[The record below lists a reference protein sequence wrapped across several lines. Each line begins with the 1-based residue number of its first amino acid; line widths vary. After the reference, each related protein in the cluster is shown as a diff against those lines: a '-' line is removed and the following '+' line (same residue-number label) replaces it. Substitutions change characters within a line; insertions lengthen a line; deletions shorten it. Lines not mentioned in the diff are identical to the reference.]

1 MMIMT
6 TQTDVIIQ
14 PVEKPVIDFEKYIDD
29 MMQNS
34 ENSDGLLYEKLKKV
48 LKQKFSI
55 ESSKKKLVNKA
66 TFIEQELTKVEII
79 SPIEEQ
85 VSKEE
90 YIKKPKRSRKSR
102 KNKRKSDQVI
112 EIQETEMEVGSIA

>member
-79 SPIEEQ
+79 YPIEEQ

>member
-1 MMIMT
+1 MIMT

-48 LKQKFSI
+48 LK
-55 ESSKKKLVNKA
+55 
-66 TFIEQELTKVEII
+66 
-79 SPIEEQ
+79 
-85 VSKEE
+85 
-90 YIKKPKRSRKSR
+90 
-102 KNKRKSDQVI
+102 
-112 EIQETEMEVGSIA
+112 